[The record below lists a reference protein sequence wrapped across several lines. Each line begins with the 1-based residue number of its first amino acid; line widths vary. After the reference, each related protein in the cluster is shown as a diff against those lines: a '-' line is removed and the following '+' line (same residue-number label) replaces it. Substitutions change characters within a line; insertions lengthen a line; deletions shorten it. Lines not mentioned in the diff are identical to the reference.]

1 MGPLVIPSCERRRT
15 MDLVLE
21 AVDTVEIVPT

>member
-1 MGPLVIPSCERRRT
+1 MAVTTPSGKEAGT

-21 AVDTVEIVPT
+21 VVDTVEIAPT